1 MEISLRDPG
10 GQTCLVDNRV
20 LRVVNKKGLNDLAG
34 FLCSSSSA
42 WFVKSK
48 QLVNRSFLS
57 ATATEEVLK
66 YAEVRSIYSN
76 LEGAS
81 IVEHE
86 RIPFPSF
93 PYEWPP
99 EMLYAAATLTLDFAE
114 TLTDEGLGLKDASPY
129 NVLFRGSK
137 PVFVDLLSF
146 ERRDPRDPTWLPLAQ
161 FVRTFLLPLLINK
174 HFGIGLSQLLTSHR
188 DGVEPEEV
196 FRLLSP
202 IQKLRSPFLSL
213 VSMPVWLTPKRTND
227 LRRIYRKRALSD
239 KAKARFV
246 FRRVLKNARRNLESV
261 APSVGRRSSWSN
273 YTKENNYSLNYF
285 SMKQGFIR
293 EVMDEYYPRNVLDIG
308 CNTGQFSIIAARS
321 GAGVVAIDYDSVVVG
336 EVWRQAKTEDLDI
349 LPLVVNLTRP
359 SPSIGW
365 CNRECSSFL
374 DRACGQ
380 FDAVLL
386 LGVLHHLLVSEQIPL
401 PQIFDLAAELT
412 TDLLAIEFVAPD
424 DPMFRRLVR
433 GRDDLFQRLT
443 REVFEDACGKRFK
456 IVRRQKLD
464 QTSRWLYLMKKRE
477 ESFKCFEMPQ

>member
-48 QLVNRSFLS
+48 QLVNSSFLS

-146 ERRDPRDPTWLPLAQ
+146 ERRDPRDPT
-161 FVRTFLLPLLINK
+161 
-174 HFGIGLSQLLTSHR
+174 HFFAPAVNQQTL
-188 DGVEPEEV
+188 
-196 FRLLSP
+196 
-202 IQKLRSPFLSL
+202 
-213 VSMPVWLTPKRTND
+213 WN
-227 LRRIYRKRALSD
+227 
-239 KAKARFV
+239 RFV
-246 FRRVLKNARRNLESV
+246 PTPDEPSRWRRARRSVSSLESDSKT
-261 APSVGRRSSWSN
+261 SVTIS
-273 YTKENNYSLNYF
+273 F
-285 SMKQGFIR
+285 
-293 EVMDEYYPRNVLDIG
+293 
-308 CNTGQFSIIAARS
+308 
-321 GAGVVAIDYDSVVVG
+321 AGVNAG
-336 EVWRQAKTEDLDI
+336 
-349 LPLVVNLTRP
+349 
-359 SPSIGW
+359 
-365 CNRECSSFL
+365 
-374 DRACGQ
+374 
-380 FDAVLL
+380 
-386 LGVLHHLLVSEQIPL
+386 
-401 PQIFDLAAELT
+401 LANAE
-412 TDLLAIEFVAPD
+412 AH
-424 DPMFRRLVR
+424 
-433 GRDDLFQRLT
+433 
-443 REVFEDACGKRFK
+443 
-456 IVRRQKLD
+456 
-464 QTSRWLYLMKKRE
+464 
-477 ESFKCFEMPQ
+477 